1 MGKRHEFL
9 GQRVMYPPITRQSGE
24 GRSGQ
29 QMVGLMSF
37 SFSFSWGVDM
47 VGLL

>member
-1 MGKRHEFL
+1 ML
-9 GQRVMYPPITRQSGE
+9 LRQSAD

-29 QMVGLMSF
+29 QMVGLICF

-47 VGLL
+47 VGSL